1 MTFRNIK
8 IDDMCRRFTI
18 PVVFILAF
26 SFSGFAQTC
35 CSGGVPLQGN
45 IGMPASAKG
54 TWQFALNYD
63 YNFLNTFQSGR
74 KKFDD
79 KSQSRTTHSVLYQI
93 GFAPTERLSFDAFFS
108 FVRQERSV
116 TRNGIEDFIGI
127 NGIGDAVVL
136 AKYRLTSINS
146 KRSLHLGV
154 GPKIPLGSFDEGGR
168 IDRPEPDLQ
177 PGSGAWDLVIW
188 GSYIM
193 PTGIRPS
200 MSLSL
205 TSIYRLTGKND
216 DFIDGLLPY
225 EYGNEFQAVLSV
237 SDRIAIKTVV
247 VDPSLSFRFRTI
259 TQDKGFDVQR
269 PNTGGDWIFIIP
281 GISINISSRMAAN
294 FSFELPIFADIE
306 GTQVVPT
313 YRFNAGVFYV
323 LPSKASREENQFK
336 F

>member
-1 MTFRNIK
+1 
-8 IDDMCRRFTI
+8 MCRLNYLI
-18 PVVFILAF
+18 PIVLILLINT
-26 SFSGFAQTC
+26 SGYAQTC
-35 CSGGVPLQGN
+35 CSGGVPLSGN
-45 IGMPASAKG
+45 IGMPASTKG

-63 YNFLNTFQSGR
+63 YNFLNTFQSGT

-79 KSQSRTTHSVLYQI
+79 KSQSRTTHSILYQV

-116 TRNGIEDFIGI
+116 TRNGTEDFIGI
-127 NGIGDAVVL
+127 NGIGDAVFLV
-136 AKYRLTSINS
+136 KYRITSLDS
-146 KRSLHLGV
+146 KRSLHLGI
-154 GPKIPLGSFDEGGR
+154 GPKIPLGAYDKGGR

-177 PGSGAWDLVIW
+177 PGSGAWDLVVW
-188 GSYIM
+188 GSFIM

-205 TSIYRLTGKND
+205 TGIYRLTGKND

-225 EYGNEFQAVLSV
+225 EYGNEFQALLSI
-237 SDRIAIKTVV
+237 SDRVAIKTVV

-259 TQDKGFDVQR
+259 TQDKGLGSER
-269 PNTGGDWIFIIP
+269 PNTGGDWIFIRP
-281 GISINISSRMAAN
+281 GLSINISSRMAAN

-313 YRFNAGVFYV
+313 YRFNAGIFYV
-323 LPSKASREENQFK
+323 LPSKASREKNQFD